1 MCIFSVK
8 LYWVIN
14 MVYYYKD
21 LMGSYGS
28 DYQIRKAVNEN
39 KLYKLEPGIY
49 SDKEKVHYL
58 ELFTRTYP
66 NAIISGDSAYYYHNL
81 TDVIPS
87 KIYMTTSRSSSIFND
102 DSIVQSYKSDDTFE
116 IGKTNI
122 DFEGVK
128 INIYDRERM
137 LVELVRNKNSTPYD
151 YYKEIINNYRKIK
164 EELSIYKIQEYA
176 NIYSNNEN
184 IIARIQDEVF

>member
-1 MCIFSVK
+1 MVL
-8 LYWVIN
+8 LYKELIQK
-14 MVYYYKD
+14 YE
-21 LMGSYGS
+21 S
-28 DYQIRKAVNEN
+28 DYKIK
-39 KLYKLEPGIY
+39 KLIQEGKIFKIEKGIY
-49 SDKEKVHYL
+49 SDKKDVNYL
-58 ELFTRTYP
+58 EIISKKYP
-66 NAIISGDSAYYYHNL
+66 NAIFTMDSAFYYHNL

-87 KIYMTTSRSSSIFND
+87 KIYMTTSRSSSRFND

-184 IIARIQDEVF
+184 IIARIQDEVFWWI

>member
-1 MCIFSVK
+1 
-8 LYWVIN
+8 
-14 MVYYYKD
+14 
-21 LMGSYGS
+21 MGSYGS

-49 SDKEKVHYL
+49 YDKEKVHYL

-87 KIYMTTSRSSSIFND
+87 KIYMTTSRSSSRFND

>member
-1 MCIFSVK
+1 
-8 LYWVIN
+8 
-14 MVYYYKD
+14 
-21 LMGSYGS
+21 
-28 DYQIRKAVNEN
+28 
-39 KLYKLEPGIY
+39 
-49 SDKEKVHYL
+49 
-58 ELFTRTYP
+58 
-66 NAIISGDSAYYYHNL
+66 
-81 TDVIPS
+81 
-87 KIYMTTSRSSSIFND
+87 MTTSRSSSRFND